1 MTKWSVVNAV
11 KGSNLPPPAR
21 LIMMMLLD
29 AADADTCRIPGEYT
43 PSLTQ
48 LSGWTGLG
56 RSTVARVLNGLESA
70 GWVRRHRPTV
80 EAARSQGARTQYRL
94 CVGSDPESGAEKRP
108 RKSDLV
114 PQRDQG
120 TSPTA
125 GPEYWSHSG
134 TSPTAGPEVVP
145 QRDQRWSHSG
155 TELVPERDTIPPTP
169 PTPHTPHTRPAA
181 PIGEN
186 DGENDDGSTA
196 APTPET
202 AQTILAELVDH
213 CAAGGV
219 TLTSRIR
226 GQYASAIKSAL
237 ADGIAADTIR
247 QALAGMIR
255 DHVIDRP
262 SWLDSRIVQAQTGPE
277 IRRRP
282 TTVTDQRHAQADAA
296 LAEVLAEM
304 HT

>member
-1 MTKWSVVNAV
+1 MVSSRPDGSV
-11 KGSNLPPPAR
+11 
-21 LIMMMLLD
+21 
-29 AADADTCRIPGEYT
+29 DT
-43 PSLTQ
+43 
-48 LSGWTGLG
+48 G
-56 RSTVARVLNGLESA
+56 RQ
-70 GWVRRHRPTV
+70 W
-80 EAARSQGARTQYRL
+80 
-94 CVGSDPESGAEKRP
+94 RP
-108 RKSDLV
+108 RGPRGPGLSIGCVWVVIRNRGPRRGRGNRIWSHSGTRVLV
-114 PQRDQG
+114 PQRDQSTG
-120 TSPTA
+120 PTA
-125 GPEYWSHSG
+125 GL
-134 TSPTAGPEVVP
+134 VP